1 MNNTY
6 DVVIFFL
13 RVCNVCEKKKSA
25 ARRYE
30 QTGCLKVSENSGTGF
45 GEACE
50 GLFVRRIFLYAEKSC
65 NKGVMELWR
74 WKLLML
80 VLLHADW

>member
-6 DVVIFFL
+6 DVVIFSCACATC
-13 RVCNVCEKKKSA
+13 VKKKKSA

-65 NKGVMELWR
+65 NKG
-74 WKLLML
+74 
-80 VLLHADW
+80 

>member
-1 MNNTY
+1 M
-6 DVVIFFL
+6 
-13 RVCNVCEKKKSA
+13 CNVCEKKSA